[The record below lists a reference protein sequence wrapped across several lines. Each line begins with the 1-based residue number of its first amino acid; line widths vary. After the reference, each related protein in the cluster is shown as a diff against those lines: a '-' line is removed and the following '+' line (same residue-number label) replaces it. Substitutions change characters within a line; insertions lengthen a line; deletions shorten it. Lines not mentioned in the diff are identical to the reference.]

1 MDFLNDIFNFKDHE
15 TVCGLCDEL
24 QILYYLTYYNRYD
37 KNVLIVTNSLYDS
50 NKIFQ
55 KLKTYTDDV
64 FLFPMD
70 DFLAS
75 VAVALSPDLKVKRL
89 EVLERIKENK
99 KSIIVTN
106 LMGYLRY
113 LPSIKEQDSL
123 TINLSKG
130 IEINRDSLID
140 RLEVLGYKQTSL
152 VTATGEYALRG
163 YIIDIFPIEEEH
175 PIRIELFGD
184 EIDNIRWFDENTQLS
199 INEIN
204 EYSIKPFQEVL
215 SDNHNSLY
223 DYLSNPE
230 VFYVDY
236 NQILNGYNKIVDDI
250 KSFKESK
257 HIENE
262 YKYMYDF
269 DEIKVEDYIKIE
281 TINNLEYSTNYN
293 SKPIIKFKGDYERL
307 KDYCLDNCKKNTLVI
322 CLSKDKQIDRIKEYF
337 SDINI
342 DSIKQGKINILKKK
356 INEGFIINNYIY
368 ISEYDIDDQHVYTN
382 YKNSYKMGKKIN
394 DYNELH
400 VGDYVVHSAHGIGI
414 YGGITAITKGD
425 LIRDYILINYQGN
438 DKVYIPVERINT
450 IYKYADQDGV
460 APHINKL
467 NSTTWA
473 KTKLRVKNRIHDISE
488 ELIKLYAARASVK
501 GPVFN
506 TYEDEVIFGD
516 YFEYDETSDQIKSIN
531 EVDKDLR
538 SSIPMDRLLCGDV
551 GFGKTEVAFRG
562 MFKAVINGYQ
572 VAYLCPTTLLSRQQ
586 YYNALE
592 RFKDFPINIALLNRF
607 TSVKEQNRIYKELEE
622 GKIDIV
628 FGTHKLFNEK
638 VKYKNLGLLVIDEEQ
653 RFGVTHKEKIKELR
667 NDVNVLTLSA
677 TPIPRTLK
685 MAMSGLR
692 DLSIIDTAPVDR
704 YPVQTYVLEENDV
717 LIKDAIYKE
726 LSRDGQVFIL
736 YNRVQDIE
744 DFRNRIKLLVP
755 EATINI
761 AHGKMDK
768 NDLEEVVSDFVDN
781 KFNVLVCTTIIETG
795 IDIPNVNTLIVIDA
809 DTFGLAQLYQLRG
822 RVGRSNK
829 IAYAYLMYKPAK
841 VLTDTAIKRLQS
853 IKDFTELGSGYKI
866 AMRDLSIRGAG
877 DILGSEQAGFIDSI
891 GIDLYTQMVNEEIKK
906 LNGEE
911 VIEESEE
918 TGNPLI
924 ELSNHISDDYVSEE
938 SIKIEIHKMINEIKD
953 QESLDMIKHQI
964 EDRFGKIDNNME
976 IYMYEEWFEK
986 LANKLS
992 IKRVDKRDNIIT
1004 IELPP
1009 EISDRIDG
1017 EKLFLVTYNIHPK
1030 YRLKYQNKRI
1040 YITLPTINLD
1050 KHFIYYEVRLLDE
1063 IINMID
1069 WSN

>member
-1 MDFLNDIFNFKDHE
+1 MDFLNDIFQFKDHG

-24 QILYYLTYYNRYD
+24 QILYYLTYFNRYD
-37 KNVLIVTNSLYDS
+37 DNVLIVTNSLYDS

-89 EVLERIKENK
+89 EVLERIKEGK

-113 LPSIKEQDSL
+113 LPSLKEQDKL
-123 TINLSKG
+123 NICLKDGFN
-130 IEINRDSLID
+130 INRNELVDKLINI
-140 RLEVLGYKQTSL
+140 GYKQTSL
-152 VTATGEYALRG
+152 VTATGEYAVRG
-163 YIIDIFPIEEEH
+163 FIVDIFPIEEDH
-175 PIRIELFGD
+175 PIRVEFFGD
-184 EIDNIRWFDENTQLS
+184 EIDNIRYFDESTQLS
-199 INEIN
+199 LDKIK
-204 EYSIKPFQEVL
+204 EYTILPFQEVI
-215 SDNHNSLY
+215 SEDHNSLC
-223 DYLSNPE
+223 DYLDNPN
-230 VFYVDY
+230 VFYVDI
-236 NQILNGYNKIVDDI
+236 NQILNGYNKIIDDI
-250 KSFKESK
+250 ESFKKSK
-257 HIENE
+257 DIDNE

-269 DEIKVEDYIKIE
+269 DEIKPDKYIKLE
-281 TINNLEYSTNYN
+281 TINNIEYSDNYN
-293 SKPIIKFKGDYERL
+293 SKPILKFKGDYERL
-307 KDYCLDNCKKNTLVI
+307 KDYCYDNCKNNTLVI
-322 CLSKDKQIDRIKEYF
+322 CLSKEKQIERIQEYIR
-337 SDINI
+337 DANVG
-342 DSIKQGKINILKKK
+342 SIQEGKINIINKK

-368 ISEYDIDDQHVYTN
+368 ISEYDIDDQRVYTN
-382 YKNSYKMGKKIN
+382 YKTSYKMGKKIN

-400 VGDYVVHSAHGIGI
+400 IGDYVVHTQHGIGI

-425 LIRDYILINYQGN
+425 MVRDYILINYQGN
-438 DKVYIPVERINT
+438 DKVYIPVEKIST

-467 NSTTWA
+467 NSTSWA
-473 KTKLRVKNRIHDISE
+473 KTKLRVRNRIHDISQ
-488 ELIKLYAARASVK
+488 ELIKLYAERANAK
-501 GPVFN
+501 GPVFK
-506 TYEDEVIFGD
+506 TFEDETIFGD
-516 YFEYDETSDQIKSIN
+516 YFEYDETSDQLKSIN

-538 SSIPMDRLLCGDV
+538 SPVPMDRLLCGDV

-562 MFKAVINGYQ
+562 MFKTVMNGYQ

-586 YYNALE
+586 YNNALE

-607 TSVKEQNRIYKELEE
+607 TSVKEQNRIYNDLSE
-622 GKIDIV
+622 GKIDIL
-628 FGTHKLFNEK
+628 FGTHKLFNENI
-638 VKYKNLGLLVIDEEQ
+638 KYKDLGLLIIDEEQ
-653 RFGVTHKEKIKELR
+653 RFGVTHKEKIKELK

-704 YPVQTYVLEENDV
+704 YPVQTYVLEENDI
-717 LIKDAIYKE
+717 LIKDAVYKE
-726 LSRDGQVFIL
+726 LARDGQVFIL

-744 DFRNRIKLLVP
+744 NFRDKIQKLIP
-755 EATINI
+755 EASIAI

-768 NDLEEVVSDFVDN
+768 GDLENVVTDFVDN
-781 KFNVLVCTTIIETG
+781 KFNILICTTIIETG

-809 DTFGLAQLYQLRG
+809 DSFGLAQLYQLRG

-841 VLTDTAIKRLQS
+841 VLTDTAIKRLQT

-911 VIEESEE
+911 IDEETED

-924 ELSNHISDDYVSEE
+924 EVSNHISDDYVSEE
-938 SIKIEIHKMINEIKD
+938 SIKIEIHKMINNIKDKKSLDEIK
-953 QESLDMIKHQI
+953 HNI

-986 LANKLS
+986 LASSLS
-992 IKRVDKRDNIIT
+992 IKRVERRENLIT
-1004 IELPP
+1004 IEIPP
-1009 EISDRIDG
+1009 QISDKVDG
-1017 EKLFLVTYNIHPK
+1017 EKLFFITYKINPRYK
-1030 YRLKYQNKRI
+1030 LKYQNKRI
-1040 YITLPTINLD
+1040 YITLPTVNLE
-1050 KHFIYYEVRLLDE
+1050 KHFIYYEVDLLNE
-1063 IINMID
+1063 IINMIEGK
-1069 WSN
+1069 